1 MLMIDKNGAV
11 HLFESDYTAGIY
23 YDEYKPLFKGS
34 YNIHNHPRNETQYT
48 FSPDQDVYTMF
59 EEDAAVMEAFD
70 YKYIYHMERAEGVTF
85 EKWDE
90 ARCNAEQNI
99 SKIMDEHN
107 FSFDDYQEQKLHLII
122 DEACKKC
129 GIKYYRR
136 LRK

>member
-1 MLMIDKNGAV
+1 MLVIEKNGNV
-11 HLFESDYTAGIY
+11 HHFTSNLPDQIFYDGFESAM
-23 YDEYKPLFKGS
+23 KGS
-34 YNIHNHPRNETQYT
+34 YNIHNHPRNKTQYT
-48 FSPDQDVYTMF
+48 FSKESDVPAMF
-59 EEDAAVMEAFD
+59 KDGTEIMEAYD

-90 ARCNAEQNI
+90 ERYKAEHNI
-99 SKIMDEHN
+99 AKIMDEHN
-107 FSFDDYQEQKLHLII
+107 YSFDDYQEQKLHLII

>member
-1 MLMIDKNGAV
+1 
-11 HLFESDYTAGIY
+11 
-23 YDEYKPLFKGS
+23 
-34 YNIHNHPRNETQYT
+34 
-48 FSPDQDVYTMF
+48 MF

-90 ARCNAEQNI
+90 ARYDAEQNI
-99 SKIMDEHN
+99 SKIMDEHKL
-107 FSFDDYQEQKLHLII
+107 SFDDYQEQKLHLII